1 MRALAF
7 AAFAALASASADVP
21 LDTVLI
27 ENAYFRQPAP
37 GRSVA
42 AAYCKMTN
50 NTGVQLTLVSFE
62 SPVAKSVEVHT
73 TVRVGDMMRM
83 QRLDGITLPPHETVQ
98 LAPGGMHFML
108 FGVGPLDVD
117 TYPFTLR
124 FSDGSS
130 VTVPFRV
137 MSFGVQPQ

>member
-7 AAFAALASASADVP
+7 AALAALASVSADVP

-50 NTGVQLTLVSFE
+50 TTGVQLTLVSFE

-83 QRLDGITLPPHETVQ
+83 PDGLFWARKQRDEERFRKQRAEEHE
-98 LAPGGMHFML
+98 G
-108 FGVGPLDVD
+108 
-117 TYPFTLR
+117 
-124 FSDGSS
+124 
-130 VTVPFRV
+130 
-137 MSFGVQPQ
+137 